1 MEAPAFVAR
10 LFPLSSLTGT
20 FLLEQVSIISKLIH
34 DSSGF
39 VFLVM
44 NNNLRTNQNFFKL
57 MHEKHGTVTEF
68 SINHPVQNSVFTC
81 LFLLY
86 DPTHLVKNIRNNWTT
101 EKTKSL
107 SFRDPTT
114 QQNIIAKRTD
124 LTQLYKCLSESGR
137 LNMTKLNYQT
147 LYPDSFEKQK
157 VPLVVDVFNEK
168 TVAAL
173 NMQWIC

>member
-1 MEAPAFVAR
+1 MMGVPAFVAR

-20 FLLEQVSIISKLIH
+20 FLLEQVSIIIKLIH

-39 VFLVM
+39 VFLVVM
-44 NNNLRTNQNFFKL
+44 NDNLRTNLNFFKL

-68 SINHPVQNSVFTC
+68 SINHAVQNSVFTC

-86 DPTHLVKNIRNNWTT
+86 DPTHLFKNIRNNWTT

-114 QQNIIAKRTD
+114 QQNIIAKWTD
-124 LTQLYKCLSESGR
+124 LTQLYKCLSESG
-137 LNMTKLNYQT
+137 LLNYQT
-147 LYPDSFEKQK
+147 LYLDSF
-157 VPLVVDVFNEK
+157 
-168 TVAAL
+168 
-173 NMQWIC
+173 